1 MLILLAISSIVYA
14 AYETNND
21 GLDFYNYP
29 VYYVTPA
36 IMAITFVD
44 KLFVKNNFF
53 FFHLFI
59 YN

>member
-14 AYETNND
+14 AYETSNE

-36 IMAITFVD
+36 IMAITFV
-44 KLFVKNNFF
+44 LNF
-53 FFHLFI
+53 
-59 YN
+59 

>member
-14 AYETNND
+14 AYEVNND

-36 IMAITFVD
+36 IMAAT
-44 KLFVKNNFF
+44 FVKNLIFF
-53 FFHLFI
+53 KFFILPFFYLF
-59 YN
+59 

>member
-14 AYETNND
+14 AYEVNND

-36 IMAITFVD
+36 ILAATFV
-44 KLFVKNNFF
+44 KEFNFF
-53 FFHLFI
+53 NSLFYHLFI
-59 YN
+59 YF

>member
-14 AYETNND
+14 AYEVNND

-36 IMAITFVD
+36 IMAAT
-44 KLFVKNNFF
+44 FVKN
-53 FFHLFI
+53 
-59 YN
+59 